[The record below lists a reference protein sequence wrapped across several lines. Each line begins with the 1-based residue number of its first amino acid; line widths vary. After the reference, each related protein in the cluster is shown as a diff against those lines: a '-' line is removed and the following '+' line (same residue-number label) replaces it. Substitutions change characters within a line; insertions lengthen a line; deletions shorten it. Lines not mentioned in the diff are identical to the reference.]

1 MKYKYSALFMVGTL
15 GSFFSY
21 LFGGFD
27 SLMIALIV
35 LMSID
40 FLSGLLLAVVF
51 KKSKKTESG
60 RLSSAAGIKGLS
72 KKIFIL
78 FLIAMSQQLDI
89 ILTTSFIRD
98 GAVISF
104 IFMEG
109 LSILE
114 NSTLAGL
121 KVPSVIK
128 NALEVLN
135 KGRNNDEWNINN
147 S

>member
-1 MKYKYSALFMVGTL
+1 
-15 GSFFSY
+15 
-21 LFGGFD
+21 
-27 SLMIALIV
+27 MIALIV

-98 GAVISF
+98 GAIIAFIS
-104 IFMEG
+104 MEG
-109 LSILE
+109 VSILE

-121 KVPSVIK
+121 KVPTVIK
-128 NALEVLN
+128 NVLEVLN
-135 KGRNNDEWNINN
+135 KDGKKDE
-147 S
+147 

>member
-27 SLMIALIV
+27 SLMIALII

-98 GAVISF
+98 GAIIAFIS
-104 IFMEG
+104 MEG
-109 LSILE
+109 VSILE

-121 KVPSVIK
+121 KVPTVIK
-128 NALEVLN
+128 NVLEVLN
-135 KGRNNDEWNINN
+135 KDGRKDE
-147 S
+147 

>member
-1 MKYKYSALFMVGTL
+1 MMKYKYSALFIVGTL

-89 ILTTSFIRD
+89 ILTTLFIRD
-98 GAVISF
+98 GAIIAFIS
-104 IFMEG
+104 MEG
-109 LSILE
+109 VSILE

-121 KVPSVIK
+121 KVPTVIK
-128 NALEVLN
+128 NVLEVLN
-135 KGRNNDEWNINN
+135 KDGKQDE
-147 S
+147 

>member
-1 MKYKYSALFMVGTL
+1 MMKYKYSALFMVGTL

-98 GAVISF
+98 GAIIAFPFQWKGV
-104 IFMEG
+104 
-109 LSILE
+109 SILE

-121 KVPSVIK
+121 KVPTVIK
-128 NALEVLN
+128 KCFRSL
-135 KGRNNDEWNINN
+135 K
-147 S
+147 

>member
-135 KGRNNDEWNINN
+135 KGRNNDE
-147 S
+147 

>member
-21 LFGGFD
+21 LFGGID

-40 FLSGLLLAVVF
+40 FSSGLLLAVVF
-51 KKSKKTESG
+51 KKSKKIESG

-89 ILTTSFIRD
+89 ILTTWFIRD
-98 GAVISF
+98 GAIIAFISR
-104 IFMEG
+104 EG
-109 LSILE
+109 ASILE

-121 KVPSVIK
+121 KVPTVIK
-128 NALEVLN
+128 NVLEVLN
-135 KGRNNDEWNINN
+135 KDGKKDE
-147 S
+147 

>member
-51 KKSKKTESG
+51 KKSKKTASG

-135 KGRNNDEWNINN
+135 KGRKNDEWNINN